1 MNRILKPSLIAVACA
16 AALSDPRAF
25 AAKQEA
31 ETPPAAPIG
40 AEPLNLLKRYEENT
54 EGRDFVV
61 GDLHGCYGLFM
72 QLLDKIS
79 FDKER
84 DRMFSVGDLGDRG
97 PDSLKCLALIRE
109 PWFKAVA
116 GNHEQY
122 ILDAACQPN
131 FNWQAWIQQG
141 GAWATTITRE
151 ELLDIA
157 AEVAEL
163 PLAIVVGKTVQKGE
177 WTEFVRTFNVIH
189 AEFHGPDEALDDA
202 LENITT
208 AHPVPLCVT
217 WGRDLIDGK
226 VDEAKHEGLSP
237 TFVGHSIVQEVGRI
251 GSHVF
256 IDTGAFLA
264 SRPNA
269 SAQHGLTCV
278 EPATG
283 SIYAVRPPALANAA

>member
-1 MNRILKPSLIAVACA
+1 MSRSLHPSLISVAGASALADPVRA
-16 AALSDPRAF
+16 AA
-25 AAKQEA
+25 AAEA
-31 ETPPAAPIG
+31 EQPPLQAIG
-40 AEPLNLLKRYEENT
+40 AEPLNLLKRYKSNT

-61 GDLHGCYGLFM
+61 GDLHGCYDLFM
-72 QLLDKIS
+72 QLLEHIG
-79 FDKER
+79 FDKTK

-97 PDSLKCLALIRE
+97 PDSLKCLTLIRE

-116 GNHEQY
+116 GNHEQML
-122 ILDAACQPN
+122 LDSVCKPN
-131 FNWQAWIQQG
+131 FDWQYWIAHG

-163 PLAIVVGKTVQKGE
+163 PLAIVVGNQLENGE
-177 WTEFVRTFNVIH
+177 FQRLFNVIH
-189 AEFHGPDEALDDA
+189 AEFNGPDEALDDA

-208 AHPVPLCVT
+208 KHPVPLSVM
-217 WGRDLIDGK
+217 WGREVIEGRAD
-226 VDEAKHEGLSP
+226 VSFQEGLST
-237 TFVGHSIVQEVGRI
+237 TFVGHTPVEEVGRI

-264 SRPNA
+264 QRPNA
-269 SAQHGLTCV
+269 SAAHGLTAV

-283 SIYAVRPPALANAA
+283 RVFTVRPGIAVDPVKS